1 MNIEKGLLHMANAF
15 KLLLVEFR
23 KMGIGRWIGIVA
35 TALLW
40 GVSYSMLV
48 VDIGPRIENGVSAPG
63 LGVVLLVVWFLYP
76 IFFVRGEA
84 YRIRDPYGKVAV
96 PDIYVLLKMMP
107 LKNSEKALNRMLSM
121 SAFILVAN
129 AFLNVS
135 IFASAFLIG
144 HSPFWGVK
152 AALAWLLLTWVSGL
166 IWVACEPYARTYR
179 HRDWLE
185 FFAWIAPVVI
195 VLSLVGWLSDLWFFG
210 IVIYFLHHTPQVT
223 LAVLFVLLVIQFFV
237 TFKVVSSAF
246 EKVDYYV

>member
-1 MNIEKGLLHMANAF
+1 MANAL

-23 KMGIGRWIGIVA
+23 EMGMGRWIGIVA

-40 GVSYSMLV
+40 GVLYSMLV
-48 VDIGPRIENGVSAPG
+48 VDIGPRIEKGVIAPG
-63 LGVVLLVVWFLYP
+63 LGVVLFVMWLFFPV
-76 IFFVRGEA
+76 FFVRGEA

-144 HSPFWGVK
+144 HSPFWDVK
-152 AALAWLLLTWVSGL
+152 AALAWVLLTWVSGL
-166 IWVACEPYARTYR
+166 FWVACEPYARTYR
-179 HRDWLE
+179 HRDWLD
-185 FFAWIAPVVI
+185 FLAWLAPVVA
-195 VLSLVGWLSDLWFFG
+195 VLSLVGWLTGLWFFG
-210 IVIYFLHHTPQVT
+210 IVIYFLFQSPLVT
-223 LAVLFVLLVIQFFV
+223 LAVLLVLLVIQFFV
-237 TFKVVSSAF
+237 TFKVVTAAF